1 MKKTRIFCIVLCV
14 CVVVSLIACPS
25 GEDGDEVEVLFADKV
40 WGTAELIETDDGNAE
55 YPQVGVD
62 GSGNA
67 VAVWEQEDGTWWSIY
82 SNRYVAGTGW
92 GTAQLIETDNS
103 GGAGGPEVGFDG
115 SGNAVAVW
123 QQSDGTRDNI
133 WANTRQ

>member
-1 MKKTRIFCIVLCV
+1 MNKTRIFCIVLCV

-25 GEDGDEVEVLFADKV
+25 GEEGDETPFADKV
-40 WGTAELIETDDGNAE
+40 WGTAQLIETDSGWA
-55 YPQVGVD
+55 YSPQVGVD

-67 VAVWEQEDGTWWSIY
+67 VAVWQQSDGTRNSIW
-82 SNRYVAGTGW
+82 SNRYLEGTGW

-103 GGAGGPEVGFDG
+103 GGASSPQVGVDG

-123 QQSDGTRDNI
+123 WQRDGARSDI
-133 WANTRQ
+133 WANTRR